1 MRMLT
6 VYVLKNGVGRY
17 NIFFFIFYTK
27 LAKSSFLC
35 RFRVESVNVFV
46 LARVDLSTFSSSTNQ
61 GEHTKI
67 EYQYVRNLDKREV
80 IVRLVDVGGIQVRLK
95 GIQAVRI

>member
-1 MRMLT
+1 M
-6 VYVLKNGVGRY
+6 
-17 NIFFFIFYTK
+17 II
-27 LAKSSFLC
+27 KSRKKKWIHVC
-35 RFRVESVNVFV
+35 
-46 LARVDLSTFSSSTNQ
+46 Q